1 MVDSYELNLTFEQVF
16 DLNLIQMSLLYGI
29 FADVNFPNPNPFT
42 IHQSPLSVSQSLINL
57 MAKTKKKN
65 TSYRSSLHHR
75 RLNLQ
80 DRAHI

>member
-42 IHQSPLSVSQSLINL
+42 IHQSPFSV
-57 MAKTKKKN
+57 
-65 TSYRSSLHHR
+65 
-75 RLNLQ
+75 
-80 DRAHI
+80 